1 MSDLGFTPAEI
12 RFATATL
19 AAIAALAPIAYYL
32 YPSRAQESTEH
43 VQTFNKFI
51 ESYSTLR
58 SQALTTY
65 ATRDFSHTSLPEDLH
80 LPIRSIQPFR
90 EHAETIFEI
99 FSDFQ
104 VVPQDDGHG
113 GRAVHFSKDTN
124 TVVAHCRMGGKVDG
138 DHETGT
144 KLLESGITEWW
155 TEGVLF
161 VKLSKDGKR
170 IESVREFMHSK
181 KAEELQIRL
190 DGILSE

>member
-1 MSDLGFTPAEI
+1 MSDFGFTPSEI

-19 AAIAALAPIAYYL
+19 AAIAALAPIAYLL
-32 YPSRAQESTEH
+32 YPSQSQESTAH

-51 ESYSTLR
+51 ESYATLR
-58 SQALTTY
+58 PQALTTY
-65 ATRDFSHTSLPEDLH
+65 ATRDFSHTSLPADLH
-80 LPIRSIQPFR
+80 LPTRSLQPFH
-90 EHAETIFEI
+90 EHAETVFEI

-104 VVPQDDGHG
+104 VVPEDDGHG

-124 TVVAHCRMGGKVDG
+124 TVVAHCKMGGKVNGDG
-138 DHETGT
+138 QLGT
-144 KLLESGITEWW
+144 QLLESRITEWW

-170 IESVREFMHSK
+170 VESVREFMHSK

>member
-1 MSDLGFTPAEI
+1 MSDFGFTPSEI

-19 AAIAALAPIAYYL
+19 AAIAALAPIAYLL
-32 YPSRAQESTEH
+32 YPSQSQESTAH

-51 ESYSTLR
+51 ESYATLR
-58 SQALTTY
+58 PQALTTY
-65 ATRDFSHTSLPEDLH
+65 ATRDFSHTSLPADLH
-80 LPIRSIQPFR
+80 LPTRSLQPFR
-90 EHAETIFEI
+90 EHAETVFEI

-104 VVPQDDGHG
+104 VVPEDDGHG

-124 TVVAHCRMGGKVDG
+124 TVVAHCKMGGKVNGDG
-138 DHETGT
+138 QLGT
-144 KLLESGITEWW
+144 QLLESRITEWW
-155 TEGVLF
+155 TEGALF

-170 IESVREFMHSK
+170 VESVREFMHSK

>member
-1 MSDLGFTPAEI
+1 MSDFGFTPSEI

-19 AAIAALAPIAYYL
+19 AAIAALAPLAYL
-32 YPSRAQESTEH
+32 FYPSQSQESTAH

-51 ESYSTLR
+51 ESYATLR
-58 SQALTTY
+58 PQALTTY
-65 ATRDFSHTSLPEDLH
+65 ATRDFSHTSLPADLH
-80 LPIRSIQPFR
+80 LPTRSLQPFR
-90 EHAETIFEI
+90 EHAETVFEI

-104 VVPQDDGHG
+104 VVPEDDGHG

-124 TVVAHCRMGGKVDG
+124 TVVAHCKMGGKVNGDG
-138 DHETGT
+138 QLGT
-144 KLLESGITEWW
+144 QLLESRITEWW

-170 IESVREFMHSK
+170 VESVREFMHSK

>member
-1 MSDLGFTPAEI
+1 MSDFGFTPSEI

-19 AAIAALAPIAYYL
+19 AAIAALAPIAYLL
-32 YPSRAQESTEH
+32 YPSQSQESTAH

-51 ESYSTLR
+51 ESYATLR
-58 SQALTTY
+58 PQALTTY
-65 ATRDFSHTSLPEDLH
+65 ATRDFSHTSLPADLH
-80 LPIRSIQPFR
+80 LPTRSLQPFR
-90 EHAETIFEI
+90 EHAETVFEI

-104 VVPQDDGHG
+104 VVPEDDGHG

-124 TVVAHCRMGGKVDG
+124 TVVAHCKMGGKVNGDG
-138 DHETGT
+138 QLGT
-144 KLLESGITEWW
+144 QLLESRITEWW

-170 IESVREFMHSK
+170 VESVREFMHSK